1 MPIQY
6 TIDPANRLVIS
17 NDTAP
22 LNAREIREFF
32 RALSADPRFQP
43 TFNQLHHMQAGALGA
58 LRYDD
63 LASVKEFD
71 PFSPSARRAIVVE
84 TAVDYGMVRMYELLR
99 GGSMQVFKTEREARL
114 FLGLEAGD
122 DPASG
127 SKSR

>member
-22 LNAREIREFF
+22 LSQREIREFF
-32 RALSADPRFQP
+32 RELSRDPRFQP
-43 TFNQLHHMQAGALGA
+43 TFSQLHHMQAGALA
-58 LRYDD
+58 AVRYDD

-84 TAVDYGMVRMYELLR
+84 TPADYGMVRMYELLR
-99 GGSMQVFKTEREARL
+99 GGSMQVFKTEREARQ
-114 FLGLEAGD
+114 FLGLKVDE
-122 DPASG
+122 DPGSS
-127 SKSR
+127 SKS

>member
-58 LRYDD
+58 VRYED
-63 LASVKEFD
+63 LSSVKEFD

-84 TAVDYGMVRMYELLR
+84 TPADYGMVRMYELLR
-99 GGSMQVFKTEREARL
+99 GGSMQVFKTEREARE
-114 FLGLEAGD
+114 FLRLRAED
-122 DPASG
+122 DPGSG
-127 SKSR
+127 SKNH